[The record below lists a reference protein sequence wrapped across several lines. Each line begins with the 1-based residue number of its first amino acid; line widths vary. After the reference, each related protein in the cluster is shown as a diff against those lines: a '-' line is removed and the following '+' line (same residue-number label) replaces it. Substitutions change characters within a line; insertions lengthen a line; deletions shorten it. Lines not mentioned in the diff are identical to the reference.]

1 VIRFAWRPPG
11 GAENEYDMRDP
22 ADQHQLLLLRGVA
35 PEGGKYPVVI
45 GLHGQPRRGQA
56 PRSYA
61 FAPAVILVSETAV
74 SKGATP
80 FVLALPVF
88 RYRGTNWPAFDLA
101 AFRIKLGALL
111 EAEHIQATEYYVFGH
126 SGAAGCGGDGMN
138 RAHRISPAAVGFF
151 DTCIGPGWAA
161 EVRALRAA
169 QIPTLVIH
177 SVETAGFNPRPAQE
191 YMANF
196 DFGHAYAPAGLSPSP
211 CPAPLPAAPL
221 RPQRFGCAADPQ
233 GTTRALVIDT
243 GDGESAHNA
252 ALPVALA
259 YFIEE
264 YVNQQHQKTPMLK
277 WNAPR
282 SSQ

>member
-1 VIRFAWRPPG
+1 MIRFRRIPWAWLGVALGCCARAKPRTVPATDSEPGPGPSSQLATSALAPSAAVSQNALTVERGRSRVIRFAWRPPG

-196 DFGHAYAPAGLSPSP
+196 DFGHAYA
-211 CPAPLPAAPL
+211 
-221 RPQRFGCAADPQ
+221 
-233 GTTRALVIDT
+233 
-243 GDGESAHNA
+243 
-252 ALPVALA
+252 
-259 YFIEE
+259 
-264 YVNQQHQKTPMLK
+264 
-277 WNAPR
+277 
-282 SSQ
+282 